1 MLNEE
6 NFLKLVESGS
16 LKDLFQLIY
25 TEGYGSRLLNAA
37 LMQLIKNQDTCKLV
51 EAKVYELL
59 RHGADAD
66 TCDKESKTLLHYSAA
81 QGNSSLIDLLLH
93 YGASVTKITT
103 MGDSVLHSVARTS
116 DPLSL
121 SLLLVKVYEA
131 APELLE
137 IRNQQKKKFYEIF
150 RGRDQVLLFNRFQE
164 LKGMKIKARKEKDKD
179 RLKNGNGLI
188 ALMVIND
195 QQSVKQCQMRGIAK
209 DSVVPLCL
217 STRIIRGSSH
227 KRKGRMRFNRS
238 TTMTSAQKM
247 KIDCEYLNK
256 YAHITFNLKKPLL
269 SNDFSDISN
278 LVDQLAEGN
287 PFNIFNYACTML
299 KKESIVI
306 MINTMQPRLRRGD
319 LGHCSIDPIDS
330 LKRFHPDLVDLLLSR
345 LKDEE
350 ICAICKETDAILN
363 QKWSTL
369 VCRHK
374 FHTYCIKE
382 WFQFGWEKTCPV
394 CRRVNYCEIK

>member
-1 MLNEE
+1 M
-6 NFLKLVESGS
+6 
-16 LKDLFQLIY
+16 
-25 TEGYGSRLLNAA
+25 
-37 LMQLIKNQDTCKLV
+37 
-51 EAKVYELL
+51 
-59 RHGADAD
+59 
-66 TCDKESKTLLHYSAA
+66 
-81 QGNSSLIDLLLH
+81 
-93 YGASVTKITT
+93 
-103 MGDSVLHSVARTS
+103 
-116 DPLSL
+116 
-121 SLLLVKVYEA
+121 
-131 APELLE
+131 E

-278 LVDQLAEGN
+278 LVDQLADTVDIFKIGSQMFTFYG
-287 PFNIFNYACTML
+287 PFVVRYVQAKGKKVFLDLKFHDIPLIFCP